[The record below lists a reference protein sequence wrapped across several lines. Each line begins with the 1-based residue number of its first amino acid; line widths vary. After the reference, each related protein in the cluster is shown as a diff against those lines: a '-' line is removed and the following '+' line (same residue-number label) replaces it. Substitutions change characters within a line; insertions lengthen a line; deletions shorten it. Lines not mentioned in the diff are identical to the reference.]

1 MEVNKM
7 PNVEIDEKAKK
18 YIQDRKSDTIT
29 VKLERYGG
37 G

>member
-1 MEVNKM
+1 LEVKKM
-7 PNVEIDEKAKK
+7 VKIQIDEKAKNFIRQK
-18 YIQDRKSDTIT
+18 NADAVT

>member
-1 MEVNKM
+1 MIQI
-7 PNVEIDEKAKK
+7 EIDEKAKNFIREK
-18 YIQDRKSDTIT
+18 NSDAIT